1 MKMLM
6 FPFFFAAFGFSD
18 VLQLGAFSAPVWKE
32 SSTATIQLITQTP
45 HPPPPPLLHV
55 DNGSCFVLITSS
67 LKHPGASHVP
77 TPKPQAG
84 AQLSSL
90 KIPSS
95 STFNHIPDL
104 GKKLPRHHRIKE
116 KDVLS
121 LKDRQT
127 PNKGNIGNS
136 RFTFSELKATPKP
149 KSTITQTIEVQKN
162 PNPSPKYQQIKF
174 TEKQAKH
181 AHKSNVPPIRN
192 EPISTLKQDKASSPH
207 LHHTATKTSS
217 KKQHGGKMRKKKKK
231 KKQNYRKLQ
240 PPQPA
245 SLTDNHCP
253 SECVCFGSVVEC
265 SDRGVYKVPH
275 GIPNNSSF
283 ISLKNNFI
291 SSIRMDLLHHLTSL
305 QFLILSNNWLTDN
318 SLRGVFKEGIL
329 ALKHLYLDNNHLE
342 TVPVDLPRSLE
353 ELHLDNNY
361 LRDLLEDSWLQ
372 CPFLSILSLSN
383 NQLGHGSQSF
393 PDGVLSPLFNL
404 RTLNLSHNQ
413 LTSVPMGLPPSIIE
427 LYLKG
432 NLIKQLHERTFIG
445 MTKLEV
451 LDFSG
456 NKLTNDGLGNSLNV
470 THLESLNLEANQ
482 LEQVPQTLPSSLKV
496 LNLGSNLISS
506 IKKVAFS
513 NLKKLELL
521 SVARN
526 KVFEVAAG
534 AFRALSFLH
543 QLDFSHNTL
552 QKVPRL
558 LPRNVHSVSLS
569 NNRIR
574 SVPADAFCWG
584 NQTLTIGRR
593 VHVELENNL
602 IDSGTLDPKVFRC
615 IHENLV
621 VHF

>member
-1 MKMLM
+1 QDPSHTCHLC
-6 FPFFFAAFGFSD
+6 
-18 VLQLGAFSAPVWKE
+18 LY
-32 SSTATIQLITQTP
+32 
-45 HPPPPPLLHV
+45 
-55 DNGSCFVLITSS
+55 
-67 LKHPGASHVP
+67 SHVFV
-77 TPKPQAG
+77 
-84 AQLSSL
+84 S
-90 KIPSS
+90 
-95 STFNHIPDL
+95 
-104 GKKLPRHHRIKE
+104 
-116 KDVLS
+116 
-121 LKDRQT
+121 
-127 PNKGNIGNS
+127 
-136 RFTFSELKATPKP
+136 
-149 KSTITQTIEVQKN
+149 
-162 PNPSPKYQQIKF
+162 
-174 TEKQAKH
+174 
-181 AHKSNVPPIRN
+181 
-192 EPISTLKQDKASSPH
+192 
-207 LHHTATKTSS
+207 
-217 KKQHGGKMRKKKKK
+217 
-231 KKQNYRKLQ
+231 
-240 PPQPA
+240 
-245 SLTDNHCP
+245 C
-253 SECVCFGSVVEC
+253 CSVVEC

-353 ELHLDNNY
+353 D
-361 LRDLLEDSWLQ
+361 
-372 CPFLSILSLSN
+372 LSN
-383 NQLGHGSQSF
+383 NQ
-393 PDGVLSPLFNL
+393 
-404 RTLNLSHNQ
+404 TLNLSHNQ

>member
-1 MKMLM
+1 RKILHT
-6 FPFFFAAFGFSD
+6 
-18 VLQLGAFSAPVWKE
+18 PV
-32 SSTATIQLITQTP
+32 I
-45 HPPPPPLLHV
+45 
-55 DNGSCFVLITSS
+55 
-67 LKHPGASHVP
+67 
-77 TPKPQAG
+77 
-84 AQLSSL
+84 L
-90 KIPSS
+90 KIDRSRGACKQIRRCTPL
-95 STFNHIPDL
+95 NQAAAM
-104 GKKLPRHHRIKE
+104 
-116 KDVLS
+116 
-121 LKDRQT
+121 LKV
-127 PNKGNIGNS
+127 S
-136 RFTFSELKATPKP
+136 
-149 KSTITQTIEVQKN
+149 
-162 PNPSPKYQQIKF
+162 
-174 TEKQAKH
+174 
-181 AHKSNVPPIRN
+181 
-192 EPISTLKQDKASSPH
+192 
-207 LHHTATKTSS
+207 
-217 KKQHGGKMRKKKKK
+217 
-231 KKQNYRKLQ
+231 
-240 PPQPA
+240 
-245 SLTDNHCP
+245 
-253 SECVCFGSVVEC
+253 
-265 SDRGVYKVPH
+265 
-275 GIPNNSSF
+275 
-283 ISLKNNFI
+283 
-291 SSIRMDLLHHLTSL
+291 
-305 QFLILSNNWLTDN
+305 
-318 SLRGVFKEGIL
+318 
-329 ALKHLYLDNNHLE
+329 AL
-342 TVPVDLPRSLE
+342 TVPEPQR
-353 ELHLDNNY
+353 Y
-361 LRDLLEDSWLQ
+361 LSHRQIEIPCFIDKI

-602 IDSGTLDPKVFRC
+602 IDSGTLDPKHRAGDSTFNLGNFARRQ
-615 IHENLV
+615 ENYELN
-621 VHF
+621 

>member
-1 MKMLM
+1 M
-6 FPFFFAAFGFSD
+6 FRYCR
-18 VLQLGAFSAPVWKE
+18 LY
-32 SSTATIQLITQTP
+32 I
-45 HPPPPPLLHV
+45 
-55 DNGSCFVLITSS
+55 S
-67 LKHPGASHVP
+67 LALV
-77 TPKPQAG
+77 
-84 AQLSSL
+84 
-90 KIPSS
+90 
-95 STFNHIPDL
+95 
-104 GKKLPRHHRIKE
+104 
-116 KDVLS
+116 
-121 LKDRQT
+121 
-127 PNKGNIGNS
+127 
-136 RFTFSELKATPKP
+136 
-149 KSTITQTIEVQKN
+149 
-162 PNPSPKYQQIKF
+162 
-174 TEKQAKH
+174 
-181 AHKSNVPPIRN
+181 
-192 EPISTLKQDKASSPH
+192 
-207 LHHTATKTSS
+207 
-217 KKQHGGKMRKKKKK
+217 
-231 KKQNYRKLQ
+231 
-240 PPQPA
+240 
-245 SLTDNHCP
+245 
-253 SECVCFGSVVEC
+253 VCYVVEC

-275 GIPNNSSF
+275 GIPNNS
-283 ISLKNNFI
+283 K
-291 SSIRMDLLHHLTSL
+291 
-305 QFLILSNNWLTDN
+305 
-318 SLRGVFKEGIL
+318 
-329 ALKHLYLDNNHLE
+329 
-342 TVPVDLPRSLE
+342 

-593 VHVELENNL
+593 EQNYILQSDSDDNVCVIYELKSVCPRIVHKHRAGDSTFNLGNFARRQENYELN
-602 IDSGTLDPKVFRC
+602 
-615 IHENLV
+615 
-621 VHF
+621 

>member
-1 MKMLM
+1 
-6 FPFFFAAFGFSD
+6 S
-18 VLQLGAFSAPVWKE
+18 VSE
-32 SSTATIQLITQTP
+32 R
-45 HPPPPPLLHV
+45 
-55 DNGSCFVLITSS
+55 
-67 LKHPGASHVP
+67 LKH
-77 TPKPQAG
+77 
-84 AQLSSL
+84 
-90 KIPSS
+90 
-95 STFNHIPDL
+95 
-104 GKKLPRHHRIKE
+104 
-116 KDVLS
+116 
-121 LKDRQT
+121 
-127 PNKGNIGNS
+127 
-136 RFTFSELKATPKP
+136 
-149 KSTITQTIEVQKN
+149 
-162 PNPSPKYQQIKF
+162 
-174 TEKQAKH
+174 
-181 AHKSNVPPIRN
+181 
-192 EPISTLKQDKASSPH
+192 ISF
-207 LHHTATKTSS
+207 
-217 KKQHGGKMRKKKKK
+217 QHFGDFWR
-231 KKQNYRKLQ
+231 
-240 PPQPA
+240 PA
-245 SLTDNHCP
+245 I
-253 SECVCFGSVVEC
+253 VVVEC

-305 QFLILSNNWLTDN
+305 
-318 SLRGVFKEGIL
+318 
-329 ALKHLYLDNNHLE
+329 H
-342 TVPVDLPRSLE
+342 
-353 ELHLDNNY
+353 
-361 LRDLLEDSWLQ
+361 
-372 CPFLSILSLSN
+372 LSN

>member
-1 MKMLM
+1 QSL
-6 FPFFFAAFGFSD
+6 F
-18 VLQLGAFSAPVWKE
+18 VLSFTHLSFLKLTAPVG
-32 SSTATIQLITQTP
+32 LC
-45 HPPPPPLLHV
+45 LY
-55 DNGSCFVLITSS
+55 
-67 LKHPGASHVP
+67 SHVFV
-77 TPKPQAG
+77 
-84 AQLSSL
+84 S
-90 KIPSS
+90 
-95 STFNHIPDL
+95 
-104 GKKLPRHHRIKE
+104 
-116 KDVLS
+116 
-121 LKDRQT
+121 
-127 PNKGNIGNS
+127 
-136 RFTFSELKATPKP
+136 
-149 KSTITQTIEVQKN
+149 
-162 PNPSPKYQQIKF
+162 
-174 TEKQAKH
+174 
-181 AHKSNVPPIRN
+181 
-192 EPISTLKQDKASSPH
+192 
-207 LHHTATKTSS
+207 
-217 KKQHGGKMRKKKKK
+217 
-231 KKQNYRKLQ
+231 
-240 PPQPA
+240 
-245 SLTDNHCP
+245 C
-253 SECVCFGSVVEC
+253 CSVVEC

-318 SLRGVFKEGIL
+318 M
-329 ALKHLYLDNNHLE
+329 
-342 TVPVDLPRSLE
+342 
-353 ELHLDNNY
+353 
-361 LRDLLEDSWLQ
+361 
-372 CPFLSILSLSN
+372 
-383 NQLGHGSQSF
+383 
-393 PDGVLSPLFNL
+393 LSPLFNL

-584 NQTLTIGRR
+584 NQTLTIGSDDNVCVIYELKSVCPRIVHKHRAGDSTFNLGNFARR
-593 VHVELENNL
+593 QENYELN
-602 IDSGTLDPKVFRC
+602 
-615 IHENLV
+615 
-621 VHF
+621 